1 MVSSGKPH
9 RSEEGKKVY
18 GRMFS
23 LKRCHTRCHTSSTR
37 QENQNRK
44 NAMVSKRVLQI
55 SIHYRSLMMD
65 STVMKRDLFAEAR
78 GSLFSCRLH

>member
-23 LKRCHTRCHTSSTR
+23 LKRCHTSSTR